1 MAKVILEAW
10 WSGPGIYLPLDNI
23 VELEQHNNE
32 NAVFER
38 CEIVK
43 GRVIMEKQS
52 RREFL
57 AAAGAGLGYLAA
69 GGSVGY
75 CKEGEKKK
83 CCDKDGG
90 RIKLG
95 LASYTFREFG
105 LDETLEFAQKL
116 GLKYIALKS
125 FHLPLESTKEKI
137 VEAVTKVEK
146 AGLKLYG
153 GGVIY
158 MNNEE
163 EVNRAFEYARAASM
177 RTIIGV
183 PKHELLGLV
192 NEKVQAYD
200 IQVAIHNHG
209 PGDKVYPTPAS
220 AYEKIKGLDKR
231 IGLCID
237 IGHTQRCGIDP
248 SESAE
253 RFAER
258 VVDVHIKD
266 VSESTG
272 EGTTVEIGRG
282 VIDIPKF
289 VRTLVKIK
297 YGGVVSFEHEKDGN
311 DPLAGVAESVGYVR
325 GVIASI

>member
-1 MAKVILEAW
+1 M
-10 WSGPGIYLPLDNI
+10 G
-23 VELEQHNNE
+23 
-32 NAVFER
+32 ER
-38 CEIVK
+38 
-43 GRVIMEKQS
+43 
-52 RREFL
+52 F
-57 AAAGAGLGYLAA
+57 
-69 GGSVGY
+69 
-75 CKEGEKKK
+75 
-83 CCDKDGG
+83 
-90 RIKLG
+90 KLG

-125 FHLPLESTKEKI
+125 FHLVMESTKEEI
-137 VEAVTKVEK
+137 AEAVAKVEK

-158 MNNEE
+158 MNDVD

-177 RTIIGV
+177 ETIIGV

-192 NEKVQAYD
+192 NEKVRQYN

-209 PGDKVYPTPAS
+209 PGDKVYPTPES

-248 SESAE
+248 SESTE

-258 VVDVHIKD
+258 VLDVHIKD

-289 VRTLVKIK
+289 MRTLVKIK
-297 YGGVVSFEHEKDGN
+297 YGGIVSFEYEKDGA